1 MSPQAAPEAAL
12 LLGLHRLLRVTQH
25 PEERRLNRLA
35 ASYNKKAARYGVI
48 GVISAVDLA
57 RKPLKCEYCGI
68 GLEVGQG
75 TFDHVKPFG
84 KGGTNESTNIVRSC
98 LTCNRK
104 KFTKTPQQFA
114 EHQNLV
120 VSCVVCG
127 KQYQPRWGE
136 YINGRARVCSRVCA
150 GRKRWME

>member
-1 MSPQAAPEAAL
+1 M
-12 LLGLHRLLRVTQH
+12 TQH

-35 ASYNKKAARYGVI
+35 ASYNKKAAQYGVP
-48 GVISAVDLA
+48 GFATSSSLA
-57 RKPLKCEYCGI
+57 RKPMECNYCHI

-84 KGGTNESTNIVRSC
+84 KGGTNEDWNIVRSC

-104 KFTKTPQQFA
+104 KFTKTPAEYA
-114 EHQNLV
+114 EHQVLV
-120 VSCVVCG
+120 VACSVCG
-127 KQYQPRWGE
+127 KEYHPRWGE

-150 GRKRWME
+150 GKKRWIKE